1 MGNQA
6 SAMEPMEPEDA
17 AARQTLRDGR
27 NARVLD
33 LPLELNAVE
42 SNSCEPQTLPTA
54 RDPSDNAAAASTS
67 PAAPR
72 RRVEEFYDVQSELI
86 GRGHYATVC
95 RGRCRR
101 TGRAVAIKKIKR
113 FLTDPKRLRAE
124 ITALRRVK
132 QHPNIVELIDVFETT
147 REVHLV
153 LELCTGGEL
162 FERLADKGAYS
173 EADCVRHV
181 RDMAR
186 AVQYLHEC
194 GIVHRDLKPENILLS
209 TPDDNEAVVKVAD
222 FGLAKV
228 FAGTNLKTKCG
239 TWGYS
244 APEMIS
250 GSGSVFG
257 YDDKVDSWSLGTILY
272 ILLCG
277 YHPFDPE
284 GERSDNEMIASIKAC
299 SFEFDDDGWGSISDG
314 AKDLVRHLLVL
325 DPDHRFSM
333 EQVLEHPWI
342 SRSPSFTALHASEL
356 PLSPTIHQELAK
368 YREHTKQKILRFGLG
383 GLASLVG
390 FWFVRRSRR

>member
-6 SAMEPMEPEDA
+6 SALAQEDA
-17 AARQTLRDGR
+17 AARQELRDGR

-33 LPLELNAVE
+33 LPPELSAVE
-42 SNSCEPQTLPTA
+42 PSSSELQAPASAPEPSSS
-54 RDPSDNAAAASTS
+54 SDQAASASAAAS

-72 RRVEEFYDVQSELI
+72 RRVEEFYDVQTELL
-86 GRGHYATVC
+86 GRGHYATVS

-162 FERLADKGAYS
+162 FERLAEIGAYS

-209 TPDDNEAVVKVAD
+209 TPDDHDAVVKVAD

-257 YDDKVDSWSLGTILY
+257 YDAKVDSWSLGSILY

-299 SFEFDDDGWGSISDG
+299 SFEFDDGGWATISDG

-325 DPDHRFSM
+325 DPDDRFSM
-333 EQVLEHPWI
+333 KQVLEHPWI
-342 SRSPSFTALHASEL
+342 TGSPSFASLHASEL
-356 PLSPTIHQELAK
+356 PLSPTIHYELAK
-368 YREHTKQKILRFGLG
+368 YREHTKQKSGFGSYDDHGDDG
-383 GLASLVG
+383 GNG
-390 FWFVRRSRR
+390 NIDQR